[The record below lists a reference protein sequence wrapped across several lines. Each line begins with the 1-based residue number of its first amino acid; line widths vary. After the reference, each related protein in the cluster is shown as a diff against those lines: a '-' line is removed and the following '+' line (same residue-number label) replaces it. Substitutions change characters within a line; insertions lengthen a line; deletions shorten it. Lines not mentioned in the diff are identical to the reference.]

1 MVLLLPLLVL
11 SRTASAAVPADEV
24 DGRSLPGYGRP
35 FLDTRHYSGYI
46 RTYYP
51 GLEKVKVY
59 THYHLVRHLSSWRR

>member
-46 RTYYP
+46 RSTTP
-51 GLEKVKVY
+51 A
-59 THYHLVRHLSSWRR
+59 SRRSKCIRIII